1 MNNTSDDE
9 KQDNTDENDVVSQE
23 EGENTQKEE
32 IKRKKKK
39 RQRKNRNQTPQNAG
53 ALKNDS
59 EDEIERTVREVN
71 KLLGEPTPSTSQV
84 DVESSK
90 SIVLK
95 SKDEILSVHHKHL
108 NPINELKRIFGSK
121 TVQAEE
127 KLVHLEYIIKK
138 IFANLSNLNYLKLFK
153 NFNYY

>member
-1 MNNTSDDE
+1 MSQE
-9 KQDNTDENDVVSQE
+9 DENSQKE
-23 EGENTQKEE
+23 QKEE

-39 RQRKNRNQTPQNAG
+39 RQRKNRGQNANVT
-53 ALKNDS
+53 KFDS

-84 DVESSK
+84 IVEDSK
-90 SIVLK
+90 SFVLK
-95 SKDEILSVHHKHL
+95 SKDEVLSVQHKHL

-127 KLVHLEYIIKK
+127 KFV
-138 IFANLSNLNYLKLFK
+138 F
-153 NFNYY
+153 